1 MPRMRFLPLGLLV
14 WLAAC
19 ATLSPSAAPS
29 PSDLPRENIV
39 LASALSVDAANNR
52 VTLPL
57 FKGEAG
63 GKTVWYIVT
72 DSSDRADAMQRGV
85 AYAPLLARAGL
96 VAQVSQRGDAT
107 VFPAAPDFSPVR
119 RYAATQ
125 GKDFPPN
132 SVQPGAVAQPGYTPF
147 VRFGGQSAPV
157 LNAPIVAVGEGPFD
171 LAGHGDA
178 GHSDAMDRVLA
189 IDTARRT
196 VTLLL
201 SSGYADGKR
210 VLYISTD
217 ASDPAAAVLERATY
231 VPGLDAGDADIGL
244 LVMINGRDAQDD
256 TEAQG
261 LLYFIRRG
269 GMAQPARFA
278 QSHRLHAPG
287 NILTAIPRGPTA
299 SGYSPLWSI
308 SMLEWSAAAKAA
320 GQDRRQTDQA
330 AIYHLL
336 QQGALSGPGGA
347 PFAPAGFVVNCPV
360 IAILD

>member
-1 MPRMRFLPLGLLV
+1 MRFLALLLISL
-14 WLAAC
+14 LAAC
-19 ATLSPSAAPS
+19 AALPPSAIPAAVEV
-29 PSDLPRENIV
+29 PRENIM

-57 FKGEAG
+57 FKGEVG

-85 AYAPLLARAGL
+85 VHAPLLARAGL

-107 VFPAAPDFSPVR
+107 VFPAAPDFSPAR
-119 RYAATQ
+119 RYVAAP
-125 GKDFPPN
+125 GKDFPPA
-132 SVQPGAVAQPGYTPF
+132 SVQPGAVARPGYTPF
-147 VRFGGQSAPV
+147 VRFAGQDAPV
-157 LNAPIVAVGEGPFD
+157 LNAPIMAVGEGPFD
-171 LAGHGDA
+171 LAGHGDV
-178 GHSDAMDRVLA
+178 MDRVLA

-201 SSGYADGKR
+201 SRGFAEGKR

-231 VPGLDAGDADIGL
+231 VPGLDVGDADIGL
-244 LVMINGRDAQDD
+244 LVMINGRAGRDD
-256 TEAQG
+256 IEVQG
-261 LLYFIRRG
+261 LDYFIGRG

-278 QSHRLHAPG
+278 QSHRLDAPG

-308 SMLEWSAAAKAA
+308 SMLQWSAAAKAT

-330 AIYHLL
+330 AIYRLL

-347 PFAPAGFVVNCPV
+347 PLAPAGFVVNCPV